1 MGKRNVSMKIKL
13 IASFA
18 GMLAVFL
25 AVAYFNLT
33 QVRDIKSQHGVQNEK
48 VSYELMALELKVLVQ
63 DLKDISSGLM
73 ISRKLEFVDKY
84 NVKRKEYNELLQKIG
99 STAATPD
106 QIQLRS
112 QLIVATSEYMEVFDR
127 AVRVIQDTSYSETDI
142 LKNTESLYNQAQQQ
156 RDLIFNLVDKFYR
169 IYMDDANAATQASN
183 EKMDDT
189 VSVMIGA
196 AAMILLVGSGIA
208 FLLIRSFVRPI
219 GRLQRAVALISEG
232 DLRHKINAESNDELG
247 QLSHSFDKMI
257 DQVRHMLGST
267 QQIASSLSG
276 HSQSFRHMSVTTAS
290 ANADILKAIEEI
302 SAGADQQAQR
312 TEQSAHIIGEL
323 DQEVRAVWEAAR
335 HMQQMSA
342 EAELKTE
349 LGEASVQEL
358 SRTSRQTEAIIDQAV
373 DAMHTLSAGSKQIG
387 SIVKAITEISTQTH
401 ILALNAAIEAARAGV
416 HGRGFSVV
424 AEEVRTL
431 AAQTNESSKSIG
443 ELIVTLQKQI
453 AELETRMQE
462 TRSGLSKQNAKVG
475 ATLTSFSAIRSS
487 MQDIG
492 GQIDRIGGM
501 IGNAQEQNKRLMD
514 SVHFVA
520 AVAEETAASVEE
532 VNSTSYQQDAAIRL
546 IAGQADDMNR
556 LSQLLFEEIN
566 KFRIEPQQPNGNA
579 PASDQYDPEASSTE
593 SGLPTEGKTKL
604 EDGAPAPAPVQ
615 PANSRSETGGGMTE
629 ERSEQPEN
637 RDAAAKETPPES
649 SATSDSE
656 RESERKK
663 AENEKKLVTV

>member
-33 QVRDIKSQHGVQNEK
+33 QVRDIKSHHGVQNEK
-48 VSYELMALELKVLVQ
+48 ITYELTALELKVIVQ

-73 ISRKLEFVDKY
+73 ISRKLDFVEKY
-84 NVKRKEYNELLQKIG
+84 NVKRKEYNELLQKVG
-99 STAATPD
+99 NTATTPE

-127 AVRVIQDTSYSETDI
+127 AVRVIQDTSYNETDI

-156 RDLIFNLVDKFYR
+156 RDLIFDLVDKFYR
-169 IYMDDANAATQASN
+169 IYADEANAAIAASN
-183 EKMDDT
+183 EKMDGT
-189 VSVMIGA
+189 VAVMIGA
-196 AAMILLVGSGIA
+196 AIVILLLGSIVA
-208 FLLIRSFVRPI
+208 ALLIRSFVKPI
-219 GRLQRAVALISEG
+219 GRLQKAVALISEG
-232 DLRHKINAESNDELG
+232 DLRFKINAQSNDELG
-247 QLSHSFDKMI
+247 QLSHNFDKMI
-257 DQVRHMLGST
+257 DQVRHMLGTT
-267 QQIASSLSG
+267 QQIASSLSEN
-276 HSQSFRHMSVTTAS
+276 SQSFRQVSVTTAA

-312 TEQSAHIIGEL
+312 TEQSAQIIGEL
-323 DQEVRAVWEAAR
+323 DREVRTVWEAAR

-342 EAELKTE
+342 EAGQKTE

-358 SRTSRQTEAIIDQAV
+358 SAASRQTGAMIDQALEAM
-373 DAMHTLSAGSKQIG
+373 DALSTGSKQIG

-416 HGRGFSVV
+416 HGKGFSVV

-431 AAQTNESSKSIG
+431 AAQTNESAKSIG
-443 ELIVTLQKQI
+443 ERIGALQLQI
-453 AELETRMQE
+453 GGLGGKMRETRDK
-462 TRSGLSKQNAKVG
+462 LYNQNAKVD
-475 ATLTSFSAIRSS
+475 ATLESFSAIRMS
-487 MQDIG
+487 MQEIG

-520 AVAEETAASVEE
+520 AIAEETAAGVQE
-532 VNSTSYQQDAAIRL
+532 VNSTSFQQHASIRL

-556 LSQLLFEEIN
+556 LSQELFEEIN
-566 KFRIEPQQPNGNA
+566 KFRI
-579 PASDQYDPEASSTE
+579 DPEQ
-593 SGLPTEGKTKL
+593 LEGKTSNSSGSAASTTL
-604 EDGAPAPAPVQ
+604 SEAAGSRPEARIASPVM
-615 PANSRSETGGGMTE
+615 PNGEATADSGGPSSE
-629 ERSEQPEN
+629 EREDQPGDLQAPEKAAERDAKQPE
-637 RDAAAKETPPES
+637 A
-649 SATSDSE
+649 
-656 RESERKK
+656 KK
-663 AENEKKLVTV
+663 AEEEKKLVGV